1 MIYLYVFVCF
11 YSGQLSHLPS
21 CFVAGVANLNLLRV
35 FAASPLLRVFR
46 AIVNKKQCDCE
57 ARRLCMSLVVHYWRG
72 DVQDSQGV
80 SIPPKRNY

>member
-21 CFVAGVANLNLLRV
+21 CFVAGVANLNVLRV

-57 ARRLCMSLVVHYWRG
+57 ARRLLYVAGRPLLKRRCTRLPGCFHS
-72 DVQDSQGV
+72 
-80 SIPPKRNY
+80 PKT